1 MARVHDHLAEFRARA
16 EELRLKAAI
25 VQDEK
30 HREILLKCAA
40 AYEKLAD
47 HYAKAA
53 AQGGTFKPPR
63 PKRSIS
69 N

>member
-1 MARVHDHLAEFRARA
+1 MVQAHDYPAEFRARA
-16 EELRLKAAI
+16 QELRSTAGL
-25 VQDEK
+25 VLDEK

-47 HYAKAA
+47 HYAEGVAE
-53 AQGGTFKPPR
+53 GGTFKPPR
-63 PKRSIS
+63 PKRPIS